1 MKKLLLTTVTAIALA
16 IVGGCS
22 DQGEQQAAQAGPAGA
37 GQQQAPTV
45 SVVTVENQTVQ
56 HSVTLPGRV
65 SAMQQSQV
73 RPQVE
78 GVLTERLFEEGA
90 LVEKGQQLYQ
100 IDDARYAAQL
110 ASAKADL
117 KSAEANLKT
126 LEARS
131 NRYKDLLTRN
141 AVSQQEY
148 DDALAQAQQA
158 EAQIGVAQAAVDLAQ
173 VDLDFTKVYA
183 PISGQI
189 SRSYVTVGALVTA
202 SQTQQLA
209 TITQLDPVFVDMQQ
223 SGKGV
228 LTLRRAMQQNGTL
241 PVKLILDESTGE
253 KYEHDGQLKFSEV
266 TVDETTG
273 AVALRAEF
281 PNPDSL
287 LMPGLFVKATVMLG
301 ESEELL
307 VPQRATTRQP
317 DGSISIMTVN
327 SSNKVVP
334 KTIAVGD
341 TYKDQ
346 YIVKSGLNGGE
357 KVIVTGYQKVQPDM
371 QVNTKPWQAQ
381 NNQ

>member
-371 QVNTKPWQAQ
+371 QVNTKPWQPQ

>member
-1 MKKLLLTTVTAIALA
+1 MKKVLLTTVTALALA

-22 DQGEQQAAQAGPAGA
+22 EQGEQQAAQAGQA
-37 GQQQAPTV
+37 QQPAPTV
-45 SVVTVENQTVQ
+45 SVVTVQNTPVD
-56 HSVTLPGRV
+56 HAVMLPGRV
-65 SAMQQSQV
+65 SPMQQSQV

-100 IDDARYAAQL
+100 IDDTRYAAQL

-131 NRYKDLLTRN
+131 DRYNDLLSRN

-148 DDALAQAQQA
+148 DDALAKTQQA

-202 SQTQQLA
+202 SQEQQLA

-223 SGKGV
+223 SGKGI
-228 LTLRRAMQQNGTL
+228 LTLRRAMQQSGHL
-241 PVKLILDESTGE
+241 SVELVLDETTGE
-253 KYEHDGQLKFSEV
+253 TYEREGQLKFSEV
-266 TVDETTG
+266 TLDETTG

-281 PNPDSL
+281 PNPESL
-287 LMPGLFVKATVMLG
+287 LMPGLFVKALVKQG
-301 ESEELL
+301 VSDELL

-317 DGSISIMTVN
+317 DGSISVMTV
-327 SSNKVVP
+327 SSAGKVVP
-334 KTIAVGD
+334 KKIGVGD
-341 TYKDQ
+341 TYQDQ
-346 YIVKSGLNGGE
+346 YIVKSGLSAGE
-357 KVIVTGYQKVQPDM
+357 QVIVTGYQKVQPDM
-371 QVNTKPWQAQ
+371 QVNTQPWQPKNSQ
-381 NNQ
+381 

>member
-131 NRYKDLLTRN
+131 TRYKDLLSRN

-158 EAQIGVAQAAVDLAQ
+158 QAQIGVAQAAVDLAQ

-253 KYEHDGQLKFSEV
+253 KYEHEGQLKFSEV

-327 SSNKVVP
+327 SSNKAVP

-371 QVNTKPWQAQ
+371 QVNTKPWQPQ